1 MVFRAKARPNIQI
14 WGTQI
19 SPKIERKDKCNSGMV
34 IAFRKVDVTVRQ
46 PYVLRQV
53 GCRTSALTEFDDVI
67 KTSDDA
73 ILAQVSNT

>member
-1 MVFRAKARPNIQI
+1 
-14 WGTQI
+14 
-19 SPKIERKDKCNSGMV
+19 MV

-67 KTSDDA
+67 EISDDA
-73 ILAQVSNT
+73 ILAQVFNT